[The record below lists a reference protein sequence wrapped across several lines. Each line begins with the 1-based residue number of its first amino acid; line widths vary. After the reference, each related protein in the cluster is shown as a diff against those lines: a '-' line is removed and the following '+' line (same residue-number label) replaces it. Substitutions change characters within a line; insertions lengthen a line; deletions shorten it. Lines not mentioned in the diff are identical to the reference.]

1 MWRVLSVF
9 ENFRGFLLKVLLRST
24 GLWDSIRYS
33 CKLSFFHSS
42 LVHSHCHP
50 LQFFFRNSNN
60 LRIRLE
66 TPRYYRRN
74 RRWSFVYKPTI
85 SIFCRIGKG
94 HFSHFSSHFLLSL
107 VLFYPVQIALQARSP
122 TPSSPPPC
130 PHPVLVHQT
139 TLGDL
144 FFNDLSRII
153 WLETEI
159 FTTHFG
165 LKDLKEQGE
174 SIYQVKNNGEEK
186 PEVTLPR

>member
-9 ENFRGFLLKVLLRST
+9 ENFRSFLLKVLLRST

-42 LVHSHCHP
+42 LVHSYCHP

-107 VLFYPVQIALQARSP
+107 VLFLPGSNSP
-122 TPSSPPPC
+122 ASSESAPC
-130 PHPVLVHQT
+130 LHPVLVHQT
-139 TLGDL
+139 RLGDL
-144 FFNDLSRII
+144 FFNDVIC
-153 WLETEI
+153 
-159 FTTHFG
+159 
-165 LKDLKEQGE
+165 DLKLKFSPQISDGK
-174 SIYQVKNNGEEK
+174 IWGNK
-186 PEVTLPR
+186 VTRPTR

>member
-1 MWRVLSVF
+1 MWRVLSVS
-9 ENFRGFLLKVLLRST
+9 ENFRSFLLKVLLRST

-42 LVHSHCHP
+42 LVHSYCHP

-122 TPSSPPPC
+122 TPSPPPPAPIPC
-130 PHPVLVHQT
+130 WYIKQHLEIYF
-139 TLGDL
+139 LMI
-144 FFNDLSRII
+144 SR
-153 WLETEI
+153 
-159 FTTHFG
+159 G
-165 LKDLKEQGE
+165 LCDLKLKF
-174 SIYQVKNNGEEK
+174 SPHISDWKIWRNKVNRS
-186 PEVTLPR
+186 TR